1 MAAMKNSR
9 LENSATAPS
18 LLASAMRAQLQPE
31 RVSSKRVK
39 NFTPNGR
46 NPLKSLDSKK

>member
-1 MAAMKNSR
+1 MTKEDGDSAETDTGIG
-9 LENSATAPS
+9 LENV
-18 LLASAMRAQLQPE
+18 Q
-31 RVSSKRVK
+31 K